1 MNKIAF
7 YWSGI
12 VGLISVVWQIFTYYM
27 RFGKFNEF
35 ATVTDYVMFF
45 LAGTLGGLILIFFL
59 NRQETIKGWWVVM
72 IAFASATPVAMI
84 FMLGGGLLSFIGTLI
99 FPQIPWGIFTWLGSI
114 LGRFLGKR
122 GSS

>member
-12 VGLISVVWQIFTYYM
+12 VGLISIVWQVFTYYM

-35 ATVTDYVMFF
+35 AGIAEYVMFF

-59 NRQETIKGWWVVM
+59 NRQDTIKGWWVVM

-84 FMLGGGLLSFIGTLI
+84 FMIGGGLLGFIGTLI

-114 LGRFLGKR
+114 IGKFLGKR
-122 GSS
+122 G